1 MPENGN
7 ALVAFQDQGDHY
19 YFVTIKRKKPEI
31 KRPLSI
37 ALACENELEQIF
49 LYMTVL

>member
-19 YFVTIKRKKPEI
+19 YFVTIKKEKNP
-31 KRPLSI
+31 KLKGHCQ
-37 ALACENELEQIF
+37 LL
-49 LYMTVL
+49 